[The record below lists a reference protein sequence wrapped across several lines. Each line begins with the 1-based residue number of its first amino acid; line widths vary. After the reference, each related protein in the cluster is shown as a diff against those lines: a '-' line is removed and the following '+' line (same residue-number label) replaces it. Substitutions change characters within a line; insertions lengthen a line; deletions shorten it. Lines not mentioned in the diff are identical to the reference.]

1 MRRYLQKRQQRL
13 ESQRPQTDSS
23 YTRTVTYQNNING
36 RNGELS
42 TEQTDHHQVFGVS
55 HTTPPGTESQREE
68 EAAAASKL
76 MNFIKRKIILQ
87 FVINFYRTSR
97 I

>member
-13 ESQRPQTDSS
+13 QSQRPQTINDSS
-23 YTRTVTYQNNING
+23 YTRTVTYQNNG

-42 TEQTDHHQVFGVS
+42 SEQSVFGVS
-55 HTTPPGTESQREE
+55 HTTPTGTESQREE

-76 MNFIKRKIILQ
+76 MNFSKRKMVLQ
-87 FVINFYRTSR
+87 FVIKF
-97 I
+97 